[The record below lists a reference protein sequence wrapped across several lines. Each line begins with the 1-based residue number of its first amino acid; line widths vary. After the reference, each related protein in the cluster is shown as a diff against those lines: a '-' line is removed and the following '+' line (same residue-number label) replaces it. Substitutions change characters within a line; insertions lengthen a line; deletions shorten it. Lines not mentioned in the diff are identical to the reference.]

1 MHVVCS
7 ANETLSDIAAEK
19 AREKKKGNTI
29 TLYISR
35 KLAFNV
41 REAKNDLQNKEG
53 FHFLMW
59 HGS

>member
-7 ANETLSDIAAEK
+7 ATETLSNIAAEK
-19 AREKKKGNTI
+19 AREKKGNTI

-41 REAKNDLQNKEG
+41 REGKNDSQNKEG
-53 FHFLMW
+53 FHFLM
-59 HGS
+59 

>member
-19 AREKKKGNTI
+19 AREKKGNTI

-35 KLAFNV
+35 ELAFNV
-41 REAKNDLQNKEG
+41 REAKNDSQNKEG

-59 HGS
+59 HGL